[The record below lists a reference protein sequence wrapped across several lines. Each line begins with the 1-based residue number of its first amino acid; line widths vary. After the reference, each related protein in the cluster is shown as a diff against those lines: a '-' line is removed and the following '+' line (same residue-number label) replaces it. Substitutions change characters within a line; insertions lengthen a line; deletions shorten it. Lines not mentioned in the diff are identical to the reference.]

1 MSSGVCHR
9 WLNSCRGRTQS
20 CPLLPLKN
28 AGFSWQKW
36 WFTQQRCDVTF
47 KNCRNLS
54 SKRTYDQ
61 TLMFVGKLIHPLVVM
76 QNLPSCVGHHIRRK
90 QDFHIRVGLLA
101 GNHQWGSILYI
112 YTYMYREIRSRR
124 VLNPRSEVMRAW
136 KKGRNPAKHIQ
147 HHWIQYKHAKITP
160 LTI

>member
-36 WFTQQRCDVTF
+36 WFTQQRRDVTL

-76 QNLPSCVGHHIRRK
+76 QNLPSCCRPSYPSETRFPYPRWI
-90 QDFHIRVGLLA
+90 A
-101 GNHQWGSILYI
+101 GGQPPIGIDPLYIYIYI

-136 KKGRNPAKHIQ
+136 KKGRKSSEAYTAPLNPV
-147 HHWIQYKHAKITP
+147 
-160 LTI
+160 

>member
-36 WFTQQRCDVTF
+36 WFTQQRRDVTL

-112 YTYMYREIRSRR
+112 YIYIYVSGDKKPKSIEPKKWGDAGLEERKKSSEAYT
-124 VLNPRSEVMRAW
+124 VPLNPV
-136 KKGRNPAKHIQ
+136 
-147 HHWIQYKHAKITP
+147 
-160 LTI
+160 